1 MRLHEW
7 CEMCGC
13 EAEQDPRRHGFLS
26 PHSPAAL
33 KVSVGGVRTDFLMF
47 VREVVLL
54 QVCVSIN
61 ASFLSFTLSI
71 SHDRGVGGFGRGV
84 ESWGSPPKLRGLSSD
99 TAFLRV
105 RCLPSALLPL
115 AGTIDGRGG
124 SQSDWALWRVST
136 PTTLCLWC
144 LSGKRALWPGSVP
157 FFSRVEEG
165 VGGWGGAVNTR
176 KTEVTGSQFKMDGGR
191 SKMGDSESAFF
202 FFFFAFLYPWQPAWL
217 LLTCSHSLLCTFVPL
232 PHVSKG
238 GAGCAAST
246 EVHCGSSEKRG
257 RWKLHAQPSLW
268 GSFRNFVFFLP
279 KK

>member
-202 FFFFAFLYPWQPAWL
+202 FFFFCFLVSMATSVTVTHMQPQ
-217 LLTCSHSLLCTFVPL
+217 SV
-232 PHVSKG
+232 
-238 GAGCAAST
+238 
-246 EVHCGSSEKRG
+246 VHICPPPAC
-257 RWKLHAQPSLW
+257 L
-268 GSFRNFVFFLP
+268 
-279 KK
+279 